1 MVDGDIDS
9 WDAMFDEKYAGNV
22 LMIRNSRE
30 DVYKRQKEGRIL
42 FPPKASN
49 CLLLRRHG
57 LDNFDLTAIVAA
69 ALLAHSVRQVQ
80 STALGACNETG
91 DSQLP
96 GGAASLIASCFGY
109 FSLRYCHC
117 DTSLIYKGQAALFI
131 LYLFSK
137 SFARTARRGSTSF
150 LQEQGPR
157 FRSVS
162 YTHLQVDLGLRH
174 DRPHTEQLLNVDD
187 ADAAQFDVVAD
198 DLRCRADQL
207 VGHKANLNGVI
218 RHQTV
223 TAHDQF
229 DGGFALADTGI
240 TGDHNAFAVNVQ
252 QNAVPGDAGSLSLIH
267 IS

>member
-1 MVDGDIDS
+1 MARENGD
-9 WDAMFDEKYAGNV
+9 F
-22 LMIRNSRE
+22 SRCA
-30 DVYKRQKEGRIL
+30 DPVPLRFHAKVKEGRIL

-157 FRSVS
+157 FRSAPQWGQSPLQSSEHRVFVS
-162 YTHLQVDLGLRH
+162 MSRIK
-174 DRPHTEQLLNVDD
+174 
-187 ADAAQFDVVAD
+187 AS
-198 DLRCRADQL
+198 RANSP
-207 VGHKANLNGVI
+207 AS
-218 RHQTV
+218 T
-223 TAHDQF
+223 
-229 DGGFALADTGI
+229 
-240 TGDHNAFAVNVQ
+240 
-252 QNAVPGDAGSLSLIH
+252 
-267 IS
+267 